1 MATIASTSSVPL
13 LVVDASVDVKW
24 AILAVGYEEDGMDDD
39 RLASAASTLP
49 RIKRPGFPPV
59 TPKEIE
65 RRRVLFDRMIAR
77 RERIG
82 PIGIRFEDLIHELRG
97 GDERFDK

>member
-1 MATIASTSSVPL
+1 
-13 LVVDASVDVKW
+13 
-24 AILAVGYEEDGMDDD
+24 MDDD
-39 RLASAASTLP
+39 RSASAEATLP
-49 RIKRPGFPPV
+49 RIKLPDFRPV
-59 TPKEIE
+59 TPEEIE

-82 PIGIRFEDLIHELRG
+82 PIGIRVEDLIHELRG

>member
-1 MATIASTSSVPL
+1 
-13 LVVDASVDVKW
+13 
-24 AILAVGYEEDGMDDD
+24 MDDD
-39 RLASAASTLP
+39 RSDATETTLP
-49 RIKRPGFPPV
+49 RIKLPEIKPP
-59 TPKEIE
+59 TPEEIE

-82 PIGIRFEDLIHELRG
+82 PLGIRIEDLIHELRG